1 MLASLLFT
9 VLRGG
14 NMTLTQMRYFVEVC
28 KWKNITKASM
38 CLHVSQPTIT
48 LAMQD
53 LEAETGLNLFK
64 RDGKRIVITKE
75 GEFLLGKIGVVLNS
89 VEQLNNDI
97 LDFVNTKNHIK
108 VAIPLQVGAC
118 LIPMIL
124 EEFNHRHPEINLE
137 IVEFGGMDSLRM
149 VDSEELDLAITI
161 YEADYCGGL
170 NYTKLFD
177 SECCFC
183 TNIEHPLAAKKHI
196 EVVDLTAEKLV
207 MLQGGFF
214 VNKMVYQAFTRA
226 GIKPNIILRS
236 AQLHTVKNLVNK
248 KIASTF
254 LMRETV
260 IDDQKIVAI
269 PFSTPLN
276 IRAGIVT
283 KQSRQIYSDVKK
295 LIDFMREKF
304 K

>member
-1 MLASLLFT
+1 
-9 VLRGG
+9 
-14 NMTLTQMRYFVEVC
+14 MTLTQMQYFVEVC
-28 KWKNITKASM
+28 KWKNITKAAIN
-38 CLHVSQPTIT
+38 LRVSQPTIT
-48 LAMQD
+48 ISMKD

-64 RDGKRIVITKE
+64 RDGKKIFITKE
-75 GEFLLGKIGVVLNS
+75 GEFLLSKIMVVLNS

-97 LDFVNTKNHIK
+97 LDFINTKNHIK
-108 VAIPLQVGAC
+108 LAIPLQVGSY
-118 LIPMIL
+118 LIPLIFG
-124 EEFNHRHPEINLE
+124 EFMFSHPEIDLE
-137 IVEFGGMDSLRM
+137 IIELGGMDSLRM
-149 VDSEELDLAITI
+149 VDNEEIDLAITI

-170 NYTKLFD
+170 NYIKLFD

-183 TNIEHPLAAKKHI
+183 TYTEHPLTAKRQI
-196 EVVDLTAEKLV
+196 EVSDLIGEKLV

-214 VNKMVYQAFTRA
+214 VNRMVYQAFENA
-226 GIKPNIILRS
+226 GVKPNLILRS
-236 AQLHTVKNLVNK
+236 AQLHTIKNLVNK

-260 IDDQKIVAI
+260 IDDQQIIAI
-269 PFSTPLN
+269 PLSTPLT

-295 LIDFMREKF
+295 LIDFVRQKF